1 MATETRPRSRG
12 KLAAPPGHRADLTG
26 LRGLAIGSLLLGTA
40 GPGVVPG
47 GFVGVDIFLVLSG
60 FLVTAAL
67 LGQWRRT
74 GQLGLAGFLARR
86 ARRALPAGTLVLAAS
101 LLLALV
107 CLPRDR
113 WSATGWDVLAGAAHV
128 LNWRLAGQ
136 GGQAVTAD
144 GTAGLVAHL
153 WVVGV
158 AAQFVLVWAVLLT
171 GVATWVLRRGRLLA
185 SPLLIAAGVL
195 VVGSFAWCVAHT
207 GADPA
212 RAFLATT
219 TRVWE
224 PALGAA
230 LAVIGARLAGLPRRL
245 GLPLGWA
252 GLAALVTAV
261 LTLRPGPAYPGYLA
275 LLPVLGTAAIIAGGA
290 AGRPAHSRNTAG
302 TARTAG
308 TAGTA
313 RTAGT
318 AGTASAAHLAGTAGT
333 AGPGL
338 VHRMLGARPLRA
350 AGAVSYPLYLW
361 HWPLL
366 VAARARFGD
375 LHTAAE
381 IGVLGGAVLL
391 AVLTHRYVERP
402 LRGGVL
408 DGWSPW
414 QVLRVGT
421 LLPAAGVLGGLL
433 FQLTA
438 WPPDRPA
445 PPPTALA
452 PVAATATPSATAP
465 GAAAL
470 GDSPRSSRAGVPVDR
485 VDSITPEPADADTDL
500 PDVYRHRCFSA
511 ATGSEARACV
521 YGDRSAPFTVALAG
535 DTHAAS
541 WVPALQAVAEAKGW
555 RLITYLR
562 PKCPF
567 LDVPV
572 LVGDEAQQDACA
584 EWYRNVRAEL
594 TGAERPG
601 LLLTT
606 GSLYRPTADGRALS
620 GEAAHRALVD
630 GMRRTW
636 SALSATVPTVVL
648 LDTPVLESAAARCV
662 AANPKRLT
670 RCATDR
676 EDALVASARAT
687 QIEALD
693 DLPRVGAVDLTAA
706 VCPARRCAPVIGG
719 VLVYRDDRHL
729 TATYARTLAPRLR
742 SALDRVVTPSTS

>member
-40 GPGVVPG
+40 GPAVVPG
-47 GFVGVDIFLVLSG
+47 GFVGVDIFLVLAG
-60 FLVTAAL
+60 FLVTGAL
-67 LGQWRRT
+67 LNQWRRT
-74 GQLGLAGFLARR
+74 GQLGLANFFARR
-86 ARRALPAGTLVLAAS
+86 ARRVLPAGTLVLAAS

-113 WSATGWDVLAGAAHV
+113 WSATGWDVLAGAGYV
-128 LNWRLAGQ
+128 LNWRLAAQ

-153 WVVGV
+153 WVVAV
-158 AAQFVLVWAVLLT
+158 AAQFVLLWAVLLT
-171 GVATWVLRRGRLLA
+171 GVAAWVLRRGRLLA

-207 GADPA
+207 AAEPG

-219 TRVWE
+219 TRIWE
-224 PALGAA
+224 PALGAS

-245 GLPLGWA
+245 GLLLGWA

-261 LTLRPGPAYPGYLA
+261 LTLQPGPAYPGYLA
-275 LLPVLGTAAIIAGGA
+275 LLPALGTAAIIAGGA
-290 AGRPAHSRNTAG
+290 AGRPVHSSDTAGAARMAGAAGAAG
-302 TARTAG
+302 TAA
-308 TAGTA
+308 
-313 RTAGT
+313 
-318 AGTASAAHLAGTAGT
+318 
-333 AGPGL
+333 PGL

-408 DGWSPW
+408 DGWSPGY
-414 QVLRVGT
+414 VLRVGT
-421 LLPAAGVLGGLL
+421 LLPAAGALGGLL
-433 FQLTA
+433 FQLMA

-445 PPPTALA
+445 PPPAALA
-452 PVAATATPSATAP
+452 PITAAATPSATAP

-470 GDSPRSSRAGVPVDR
+470 GDSPRTSQAGVPVDR
-485 VDSITPEPADADTDL
+485 VGSMTPEPAEADSDL

-511 ATGSEARACV
+511 ATGSQARACV
-521 YGDRSAPFTVALAG
+521 YGDRSASFTIALAG

-572 LVGDEAQQDACA
+572 LVGDEAQQHACA

-594 TGAERPG
+594 TGPERPG
-601 LLLTT
+601 LLLTS
-606 GSLYRPTADGRALS
+606 GSLYRPMAGGRGLS
-620 GEAAHRALVD
+620 GEAAHRALVG

-636 SALSATVPTVVL
+636 SALSATVPTAVL
-648 LDTPVLESAAARCV
+648 LDIPVLESAAARCV

-693 DLPRVGAVDLTAA
+693 DLPKVGAIDLTAA
-706 VCPARRCAPVIGG
+706 ICPARRCAPVIGG
-719 VLVYRDDRHL
+719 VLVYRDDQHL

-742 SALDRVVTPSTS
+742 SALDRVVTPSARRR